1 MPKSASSVKRR
12 YCGQRRGAAA
22 QAAPPAAGAA
32 DEAKRAA
39 ADEAK
44 RVAAEEAKRK
54 ADEAAK
60 EAAERAAATERA
72 RKAVADEV
80 AQIKAMMAQ
89 PRRVIK
95 APEPVAAKP
104 KAPEASTT
112 LHKPADKKAGR
123 RCQAGRCH
131 HQWRASEAGRQEV
144 DQVGQCGLD
153 LVGRQEARRSGR
165 RHEGPWRAFDRR
177 P

>member
-1 MPKSASSVKRR
+1 MRPPKPS
-12 YCGQRRGAAA
+12 
-22 QAAPPAAGAA
+22 APPPT
-32 DEAKRAA
+32 KPR
-39 ADEAK
+39 
-44 RVAAEEAKRK
+44 RRCAEEAKRK

-95 APEPVAAKP
+95 APEPVPAPKP
-104 KAPEASTT
+104 
-112 LHKPADKKAGR
+112 R
-123 RCQAGRCH
+123 RPNLPRCTSRPTSQAGRS
-131 HQWRASEAGRQEV
+131 QAGRSRATSEAGRQEV

-153 LVGRQEARRSGR
+153 LVGRQEARRSWR
-165 RHEGPWRAFDRR
+165 RHEGPWRPLDRR